1 MQVTDCLTRIAKAP
15 NVGPVTRP
23 PIPAEAQYGHRN
35 KMAFRTVQTAEGH
48 CFGLLGRG
56 SHTVVPVQRCL
67 LQGDAMNGILA
78 QARSHAASAVCLLS
92 QHTVSAQATELCP

>member
-15 NVGPVTRP
+15 NVGSVKRP

-35 KMAFRTVQTAEGH
+35 KMTFRSMQTAEGR

-78 QARSHAASAVCLLS
+78 QAHSHAASAVC
-92 QHTVSAQATELCP
+92 